1 MVKYEHLK
9 SLHGSSL
16 VSSYGTPT
24 LNGTWIVLRIVR
36 YIYPLSR
43 HERSCYQ
50 LITDY
55 ASCLFGS
62 LPSKPWFMFVST
74 IKKLDLEN
82 WDCFQKSGQFYH
94 PGESKIFWC
103 QLFQNSWLCSTAES
117 AAFAPGGQILT
128 KIDITT
134 NITIIIIINIIS
146 IASTPIIISTTS
158 IIAWASVP

>member
-1 MVKYEHLK
+1 MFKWLTITMVKYEHLK

-94 PGESKIFWC
+94 PGESKICWC
-103 QLFQNSWLCSTAES
+103 QLFQNSWLAQLSQLPLHREAKFWPKLMKNLQKNS
-117 AAFAPGGQILT
+117 LIGRGGR
-128 KIDITT
+128 
-134 NITIIIIINIIS
+134 
-146 IASTPIIISTTS
+146 
-158 IIAWASVP
+158 